1 MKHYFSVTRYVILA
15 TFLTVLSGTASA
27 VWLPSSNPLSTTQYG
42 DFSVY
47 SLDLLQQCSAD
58 PRCQPSGPLP
68 IEANAGWT
76 RDQLVIFSGENGN
89 PQTTNWPS
97 PINTR
102 YVADDVF
109 ASPSGAQSSTFV
121 MGSVFSPE
129 PGPGLPNFVGDRTG
143 YWDITISALRS
154 YLGTNDLVFIFD
166 NAQQGNST
174 NQWLQIWGQ
183 AEVVDPSGNQQ
194 ACFQLNNTSSPGCS
208 ARVDPTSV
216 STPGSYVTVF
226 TGYCV
231 DKTSGAAFFNPG
243 GATSASYCGLNNG
256 YYVDGNIGSAN
267 ADNAA
272 FSQALHDFVFAPTT
286 QGNWLLSLD
295 VRTAN
300 NNGGAETLWICSNCT
315 VSRVPEPGSL
325 ALAALA
331 LLGLGAIGY
340 RRRSN
345 MP

>member
-1 MKHYFSVTRYVILA
+1 MKHNLSITRYVILA

-27 VWLPSSNPLSTTQYG
+27 VWLPSSNALSTTQYG
-42 DFSVY
+42 DFSIY

-68 IEANAGWT
+68 VDANAGWT
-76 RDQLVIFSGENGN
+76 KDQLVILSGESGN
-89 PQTTNWPS
+89 PQITNYPS
-97 PINTR
+97 PINTL
-102 YVADDVF
+102 YVADNVF

-121 MGSVFSPE
+121 MGSATSPE
-129 PGPGLPNFVGDRTG
+129 PLPNTPNFTGDRTG
-143 YWDITISALRS
+143 YWDITIAALRS

-166 NAQQGNST
+166 NAQQGNAQ

-183 AEVVDPSGNQQ
+183 AEIVDVSGSQK
-194 ACFQLNNTSSPGCS
+194 ACFQLNNSSSPGCI
-208 ARVDPTSV
+208 ARVDPTDALN
-216 STPGSYVTVF
+216 PGTYVTNY

-231 DKTSGAAFFNPG
+231 NKTTGATFFDPG
-243 GATSASYCGLNNG
+243 GTTSASYCTSNNG
-256 YYVDGNIGSAN
+256 YYVDGNIGSAY

-272 FSQALHDFVFAPTT
+272 FSRALHDFVFAPTT
-286 QGNWLLSLD
+286 QSNWLLSLD
-295 VRTAN
+295 IRTAN

-331 LLGLGAIGY
+331 LLGMGVIAY
-340 RRRSN
+340 RRRSELQ
-345 MP
+345 